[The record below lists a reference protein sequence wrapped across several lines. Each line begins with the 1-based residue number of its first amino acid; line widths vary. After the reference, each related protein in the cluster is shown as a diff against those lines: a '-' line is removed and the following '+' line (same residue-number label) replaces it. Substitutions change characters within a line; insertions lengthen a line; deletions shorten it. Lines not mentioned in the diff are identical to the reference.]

1 MRSYDGDALSWRI
14 EGAVMEVS
22 LHRAPANEIG
32 TAMLTDL
39 ERVVD
44 ALIQFERNGAALV
57 FHSTLP
63 AGFSAGA
70 DLRELFARMQPM
82 GSTDRVAAVREF
94 LQRIHRVFDALDET
108 PLTTV
113 AAVHGVVF
121 GGGFELALT
130 CDVIVADRF
139 ARFGFPE
146 LRLGLVPGFGGPA
159 RLAREVGS
167 SVVRD
172 LLLTGRS
179 LNASRAHALGLV
191 SQLTAE
197 GRALEAARAT
207 AAQVAKLDRT
217 AAAAAKRLVKPVP
230 REALAHEID
239 VFCELFA
246 RPEVE
251 AALNRFV
258 HSTDPMPYLP

>member
-1 MRSYDGDALSWRI
+1 MTVYKGPALSWRAD
-14 EGAVMEVS
+14 GAVLEVA

-32 TAMLTDL
+32 TEMLADL
-39 ERVVD
+39 ERLAD
-44 ALIQFERNGAALV
+44 AVQAFEAHGSALLL
-57 FHSTLP
+57 HSALP

-70 DLRELFARMQPM
+70 DLRELLARMQPL
-82 GSTDRVAAVREF
+82 DAAGRLDALRDF
-94 LQRIHRVFDALDET
+94 LRRIHAVFDILDGT

-130 CDVIVADRF
+130 CDLIVADRF

-146 LRLGLVPGFGGPA
+146 LRLGLVPGFGGAA
-159 RLAREVGS
+159 RLARDAGS
-167 SVVRD
+167 AVVRD

-179 LNASRAHALGLV
+179 LNAGRAHALGLV

-207 AAQVAKLDRT
+207 AAQVAKLDRG
-217 AAAAAKRLVKPVP
+217 AAAAAKALVKPVP
-230 REALAHEID
+230 RDEIAREIE
-239 VFCELFA
+239 VFCELFT
-246 RPEVE
+246 RPAVEV
-251 AALNRFV
+251 ALKRFV